1 MTTSHT
7 PAPWILYLEET
18 TEEGGMPIRAID
30 PADGMR
36 FRVADVYGINT
47 DTDHCET
54 SKANARLIS
63 AAPELLDAL
72 IAAEQ
77 AFVEHGIPLS
87 CHASLLQIRAA
98 IDKATGE
105 AQ

>member
-7 PAPWILYLEET
+7 PGPWKHDPEDNSIIGSDEELSIAT
-18 TEEGGMPIRAID
+18 IDNFDEGGEKGCHFGP
-30 PADGMR
+30 
-36 FRVADVYGINT
+36 
-47 DTDHCET
+47 T
-54 SKANARLIS
+54 SSANARLIS